1 MLSRRGFLQALG
13 ASAAALSLD
22 PLATVST
29 SGDLYRNRR
38 IGIEVT
44 KPPGWEFSSIADF
57 AALREQTLLLDE
69 FKGGDFPEELHPLKE
84 PGNLPVFLFEDPRWR
99 SGPFVPA
106 IALYDE
112 LLDGAPPGNERRAHA
127 RMVSGFSYSYADCRV
142 LEAPSQLSLR
152 GASGTRCRWTYLH
165 EIASGE
171 RVALDVQ
178 SLLVFRAPR
187 VHTWY
192 LIDRHPDRHVADA
205 TWSRVIDSIG
215 YAGEAT
221 GVRTLRQK
229 RVIPDTARTT

>member
-29 SGDLYRNRR
+29 NGDLYRNRR
-38 IGIEVT
+38 IGLEVV
-44 KPPGWEFSSIADF
+44 KPPGWEFSSISDF
-57 AALREQTLLLDE
+57 AAVREQTLLLDD
-69 FKGGDFPEELHPLKE
+69 FQGDGFPEELHPLKDA
-84 PGNLPVFLFEDPRWR
+84 GNLPVFLFEDPRWR
-99 SGPFVPA
+99 SGQFVPA

-112 LLDGAPPGNERRAHA
+112 PLDGAAPRDERRAHA
-127 RMVSGFSYSYADCRV
+127 RMVAGLARSYADCRV
-142 LEAPSQLSLR
+142 LDAPSHLALR
-152 GASGTRCRWTYLH
+152 GATGTWCRWTYVH

-178 SLLVFRAPR
+178 SLLVFRVPR

-192 LIDRHPDRHVADA
+192 LVDRHPDRHVADA

-215 YAGEAT
+215 YA
-221 GVRTLRQK
+221 
-229 RVIPDTARTT
+229 